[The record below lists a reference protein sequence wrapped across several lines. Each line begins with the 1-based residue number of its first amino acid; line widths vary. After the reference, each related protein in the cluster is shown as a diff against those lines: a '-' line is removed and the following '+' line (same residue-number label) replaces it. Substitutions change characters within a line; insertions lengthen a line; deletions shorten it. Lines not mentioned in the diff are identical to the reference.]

1 MPNLMPKI
9 SKSLSDILD
18 QYALKEGEYKKVL
31 NSIMESKK
39 NKGDLWVFG
48 YGSLMWR
55 PGFPY
60 KEKQLGIV
68 HGYHRSFCVYS
79 HFHRG
84 TKERPGLVLGLDK
97 GDSCQGIA
105 YRIAEENIQTEMQK
119 IWEREMFAGTYIPT
133 WVNVSTKH
141 GNISAVTFIINHDHE
156 HYIPDLELE
165 EVIERVVRAE
175 GICGSCQDYVKNTV
189 KSLQRLGLQDS
200 TMERLLNLIEYPKN
214 FDGNE

>member
-79 HFHRG
+79 HFH
-84 TKERPGLVLGLDK
+84 
-97 GDSCQGIA
+97 
-105 YRIAEENIQTEMQK
+105 
-119 IWEREMFAGTYIPT
+119 
-133 WVNVSTKH
+133 
-141 GNISAVTFIINHDHE
+141 
-156 HYIPDLELE
+156 
-165 EVIERVVRAE
+165 
-175 GICGSCQDYVKNTV
+175 
-189 KSLQRLGLQDS
+189 
-200 TMERLLNLIEYPKN
+200 
-214 FDGNE
+214 

>member
-84 TKERPGLVLGLDK
+84 TKERPGLVLGLDLGGSCK
-97 GDSCQGIA
+97 GML
-105 YRIAEENIQTEMQK
+105 YRVSLVDAEAVVEYLIK
-119 IWEREMFAGTYIPT
+119 REMVTNAYAPA
-133 WVNVSTKH
+133 WVK
-141 GNISAVTFIINHDHE
+141 
-156 HYIPDLELE
+156 
-165 EVIERVVRAE
+165 VRAGGLVTLAHTYTVAQNHTQYAGKLTLE
-175 GICGSCQDYVKNTV
+175 NAAQHIRGNQGKGGNNADYLRKTTSYIEKMGLNPDFLRALKNLV
-189 KSLQRLGLQDS
+189 
-200 TMERLLNLIEYPKN
+200 EH
-214 FDGNE
+214 

>member
-1 MPNLMPKI
+1 MPKI

-84 TKERPGLVLGLDK
+84 TKERPGLVLGLDLGGSCK
-97 GDSCQGIA
+97 GML
-105 YRIAEENIQTEMQK
+105 YRVSLVDAEAVVEYLIK
-119 IWEREMFAGTYIPT
+119 REMVTLAHTYTVAQNHTQYAGKLTLENAAQHIRGNQGKSGNNADYLRKTTSYIE
-133 WVNVSTKH
+133 KM
-141 GNISAVTFIINHDHE
+141 G
-156 HYIPDLELE
+156 L
-165 EVIERVVRAE
+165 
-175 GICGSCQDYVKNTV
+175 NTDFLR
-189 KSLQRLGLQDS
+189 SLQ
-200 TMERLLNLIEYPKN
+200 NLVEN
-214 FDGNE
+214 